1 MLQSKMTC
9 LFDTT
14 SKNYWTSFPNG
25 FSSSSYNKMAL
36 HSALILTRSGQAI
49 IQIIH
54 LIYKEFLRKSLSLH
68 VPK

>member
-1 MLQSKMTC
+1 MTC

-14 SKNYWTSFPNG
+14 SKNYWISSPKSF
-25 FSSSSYNKMAL
+25 SSSYN
-36 HSALILTRSGQAI
+36 SPILCIEFNEECGGI

-54 LIYKEFLRKSLSLH
+54 LIYKEFIRKSLSLH